1 MPHGRGVEGDV
12 SPSEQPDIGIPAVEA
27 KDLTKAY
34 SSQVAVG
41 GVSFAIPDG
50 SFLSLLGPSGCGKT
64 TTLRMLAGLERPDSG
79 EIRIAGKLMSSS
91 AERTFVPPHKR
102 RIGFVHQ
109 SYGLWPHMDVY
120 RHLLYPLQNR
130 QVSRQDRERRV
141 REVLAMVQLSD
152 LGERYP
158 NELSGGQ
165 QQRVSLARALVQ
177 NPDVLLLDEPL
188 SNLDAALRGQ
198 MGVELR
204 RLQRVSGSTAVYV
217 THDRLEALSLSD
229 YLIVMSDGLVVEFG
243 RPQDIYEL
251 PATEFSAQFVA
262 GAAALPATVIAPEGQ
277 GFAVNVGES
286 KLLVTRA
293 RESARGAA
301 SRGGSMAVVI
311 RPDRILLEKSAGP
324 THANSLS
331 ATVTEVVYYGSHYE
345 IDLAGRDF
353 GAFACRVSA
362 DQDERFSPGDAVQVH
377 LPREDLVLVEKGKGG
392 AELAS

>member
-1 MPHGRGVEGDV
+1 MPRDEGGASDV
-12 SPSEQPDIGIPAVEA
+12 SPSKQVDIDTPAVEA
-27 KDLTKAY
+27 KDLTKKY

-41 GVSFAIPDG
+41 GVSFAIPEG

-91 AERTFVPPHKR
+91 TERTFVPPHKR

-130 QVSRQDRERRV
+130 RVSREDRDRRV
-141 REVLAMVQLSD
+141 REVLAMVRLTE
-152 LGERYP
+152 LAERYP
-158 NELSGGQ
+158 SELSGGQ
-165 QQRVSLARALVQ
+165 QQRVSLGRALIQ

-198 MGVELR
+198 MGVELS

-262 GAAALPATVIAPEGQ
+262 GAVALPATVIAPEGD

-286 KLLVTRA
+286 KLRVTQA
-293 RESARGAA
+293 RESTRRAA
-301 SRGGSMAVVI
+301 SRGGSLAVAI
-311 RPDRILLEKSAGP
+311 RPDRILLQKTAGSSLV
-324 THANSLS
+324 NSLS
-331 ATVTEVVYYGSHYE
+331 ATVKEVMYYGSHYE
-345 IDLAGRDF
+345 VDLAGRDF
-353 GAFACRVSA
+353 GTLACRVSA
-362 DQDERFSPGDAVQVH
+362 DQDERFSPGDSVQVL
-377 LPREDLVLVEKGKGG
+377 LPPEDLVLVERGKGG
-392 AELAS
+392 AEPTS

>member
-1 MPHGRGVEGDV
+1 MSRVEAVESAV
-12 SPSEQPDIGIPAVEA
+12 SPSGQPDIGTPAVEA
-27 KDLTKAY
+27 TGLTKKY

-41 GVSFAIPDG
+41 GVSFAIPEG

-79 EIRIAGKLMSSS
+79 EIRIAGKVMSSS
-91 AERTFVPPHKR
+91 TSRTFVPPHKR

-120 RHLLYPLQNR
+120 RHLMYPLQQR
-130 QVSRQDRERRV
+130 KVTREERDRRV
-141 REVLAMVQLSD
+141 REVLAMVRLD
-152 LGERYP
+152 ALAERYP

-165 QQRVSLARALVQ
+165 QQRVSLGRALVQ
-177 NPDVLLLDEPL
+177 DPDVLLLDEPL
-188 SNLDAALRGQ
+188 SNLDAALRGE

-262 GAAALPATVIAPEGQ
+262 GAVALPATVIAPDGD
-277 GFAVNVGES
+277 GFAVTVGES
-286 KLLVTRA
+286 KLLVSQL
-293 RESARGAA
+293 RESTRSAA
-301 SRGGSMAVVI
+301 HRGGSMALAI
-311 RPDRILLEKSAGP
+311 RPDRIRVQKAGP
-324 THANSLS
+324 SAQANTLS
-331 ATVTEVVYYGSHYE
+331 AAVTGVVYYGSHYDVDVE
-345 IDLAGRDF
+345 GHDF
-353 GAFACRVSA
+353 GHLMCRVQA
-362 DQDERFSPGDAVQVH
+362 DQDERFAPGDAVQVV

-392 AELAS
+392 AEPEI